1 MLDRSFRRVS
11 VVVAIVAAVV
21 SSFPATAIAVPAY
34 EFAGPVFG
42 LGARGDVLF
51 AADSGAGIV
60 RFGATDARLAVE
72 LLGVSD
78 VAPRSRGRMW
88 ALAGAQELYR
98 IADGRPRAVA
108 DLGAFEER
116 VNPDGGVIDSNPLH
130 LVDIGEGQV
139 LIADAGANALL
150 IRTRAG
156 RLNWVAT
163 LPTEVVSTENAKTIA
178 GCPDAPPD
186 LQEICEL
193 PEEIPAEAVSTSVAV
208 GPDGAFYVTELKG
221 FPAPA
226 GESRIWRIEPGSR
239 RVVCGTD
246 PECTLVADG
255 FTSIVDITFAPDGT
269 AYVVE
274 FDEASW
280 FAVELEAG
288 VGGTINACDPTT
300 WVCTEAATELLMP
313 FAVAAT
319 ASGGVYAAVSI
330 LVPGAAEVIEV
341 VAPPAP

>member
-1 MLDRSFRRVS
+1 MLGRSFRRVS

-21 SSFPATAIAVPAY
+21 SSFPATAVAVPAY

-42 LGARGDVLF
+42 LGARGEVLF

-60 RFGATDARLAVE
+60 RLGATDARLAVE
-72 LLGVSD
+72 LPGVSD

-88 ALAGAQELYR
+88 ALAGSQELYR
-98 IADGRPRAVA
+98 IVDGRPRVAA
-108 DLGAFEER
+108 DLGAFEAR
-116 VNPDGGVIDSNPLH
+116 VNPDGGVIESNPLH
-130 LVDIGEGQV
+130 LVDLGRGQV
-139 LIADAGANALL
+139 LIADAAANALL

-163 LPTEVVSTENAKTIA
+163 LPTEPVSTENAKSLA

-186 LQEICEL
+186 LEEICEL

-221 FPAPA
+221 FPAPT

-239 RVVCGTD
+239 HVVCGID

-288 VGGTINACDPTT
+288 VGGTINACDPAT
-300 WVCTEAATELLMP
+300 WVCTEEATDLLMP

-341 VAPPAP
+341 VAPPVP